1 MAGKLTLVVSN
12 EQVNEK
18 IIAAIRPLDGE
29 VVPSEEFPRGR
40 RCGSCICALP
50 PPETRG
56 LRDRLPT
63 AGP

>member
-29 VVPSEEFPRGR
+29 VVPSEEFLKRTKMR
-40 RCGSCICALP
+40 LLH
-50 PPETRG
+50 
-56 LRDRLPT
+56 LRAAPSGDAR
-63 AGP
+63 AA

>member
-29 VVPSEEFPRGR
+29 VVPSEEFLKRMKMR
-40 RCGSCICALP
+40 LLH
-50 PPETRG
+50 
-56 LRDRLPT
+56 LRAAPSGDAR
-63 AGP
+63 AA